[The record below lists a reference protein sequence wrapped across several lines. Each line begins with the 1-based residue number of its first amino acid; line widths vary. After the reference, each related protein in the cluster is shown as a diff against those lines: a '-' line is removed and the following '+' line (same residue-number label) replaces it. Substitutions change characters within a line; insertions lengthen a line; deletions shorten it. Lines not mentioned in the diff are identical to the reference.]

1 MLNVVPNTKHM
12 MNSIFNDFIDDN
24 YQKFKKDKVINDM
37 MTIADLNTIFSRIR
51 IVAHGLMLLIFLG
64 GVVNCSVPEP
74 IETTV
79 EKTTKTI
86 KRTTRSISRTLRLD
100 DQDLIR
106 TIGLFKFENNSLH
119 DSGDFQAVFHKGLP
133 EYINA
138 TCQGVQ
144 VSPPETGSLLSILKK
159 PPRLETGII
168 DNYSLAVLG
177 RQLGLNAIATGSLED
192 IRIMDELRG
201 VWVTKDTHHLVQI
214 FIRVEVCDTRTATK
228 LLDETFKRQIEID
241 DFEYQIIQQSDKIE
255 LPQLNE
261 TLNKLLTDVGDSI
274 CDTIKDQPWTGFI
287 TKIEGGKF
295 VIPSGARIGLKLG
308 DILEVYD
315 SSRIIEG
322 IGGQRFITP
331 GLKIG
336 EIEIVAITENR
347 TEAKLVSG
355 EKIALG
361 STVRRR

>member
-1 MLNVVPNTKHM
+1 
-12 MNSIFNDFIDDN
+12 
-24 YQKFKKDKVINDM
+24 
-37 MTIADLNTIFSRIR
+37 MTTALLNTIFSRVR
-51 IVAHGLMLLIFLG
+51 IFVRGWILLAFLG
-64 GVVNCSVPEP
+64 GAVSCSVPEP

-86 KRTTRSISRTLRLD
+86 KRTTRSITRTIILD

-106 TIGLFKFENNSLH
+106 SIGLFNFENNSLH
-119 DSGDFQAVFHKGLP
+119 ESWDFQKIFHKGLP
-133 EYINA
+133 EYIND
-138 TCQGVQ
+138 TCQGVH
-144 VSPPETGSLLSILKK
+144 VADPDTGSLLNILKK

-177 RQLGLNAIATGSLED
+177 RQLGLNAIVTGSLED

-201 VWVTKDTHHLVQI
+201 VWITKDTHHLVQV
-214 FIRVEVCDTRTATK
+214 FIRVEVSDTRTATK

-241 DFEYQIIQQSDKIE
+241 DIEYQIIQESDNIE
-255 LPQLNE
+255 LPQLNK

-274 CDTIKDQPWTGFI
+274 CDTIKDQPWTGYI
-287 TKIEGGKF
+287 TKLADGKF
-295 VIPSGARIGLKLG
+295 VIPSGTRTGLKLG

-322 IGGQRFITP
+322 IGGQRFFTP

-336 EIEIVAITENR
+336 EIEIVAITENQSQAR
-347 TEAKLVSG
+347 FVDG
-355 EKIALG
+355 EGIATG
-361 STVRRR
+361 STVRRKD

>member
-1 MLNVVPNTKHM
+1 M
-12 MNSIFNDFIDDN
+12 MITANL
-24 YQKFKKDKVINDM
+24 K
-37 MTIADLNTIFSRIR
+37 AIFSRIR
-51 IVAHGLMLLIFLG
+51 IFANGLMLLIFLG
-64 GVVNCSVPEP
+64 GTLSCSIPEP
-74 IETTV
+74 IEKTY

-86 KRTTRSISRTLRLD
+86 KRTTRSLTRTIMLD

-119 DSGDFQAVFHKGLP
+119 ESGHFQEIFHKGLP
-133 EYINA
+133 EYINN

-144 VSPPETGSLLSILKK
+144 VSAPETGSLLSILKK

-201 VWVTKDTHHLVQI
+201 VWITKDTHHLVQV
-214 FIRVEVCDTRTATK
+214 FIRVEVSDTRTATK

-241 DFEYQIIQQSDKIE
+241 DIEYQIIQESDEIE
-255 LPQLNE
+255 LPQLNQ

-274 CDTIKDQPWTGFI
+274 CDTIKDQPWTGYI
-287 TKIEGGKF
+287 TKIEDGNF
-295 VIPSGARIGLKLG
+295 VIPSGTRTGLKLG
-308 DILEVYD
+308 DILEVFD

-322 IGGQRFITP
+322 IGGQRFFTP

-336 EIEIVAITENR
+336 EIEIVAVTENQS
-347 TEAKLVSG
+347 EAKLVDG
-355 EKIALG
+355 KQIATG
-361 STVRRR
+361 STVRRKD

>member
-1 MLNVVPNTKHM
+1 MHEIAI
-12 MNSIFNDFIDDN
+12 SN
-24 YQKFKKDKVINDM
+24 YQKFKTDKVLNDM
-37 MTIADLNTIFSRIR
+37 KTTADSNTLFSRIR
-51 IVAHGLMLLIFLG
+51 IFAHGLMLMIFIG
-64 GVVNCSVPEP
+64 GALSCSVPEP

-86 KRTTRSISRTLRLD
+86 KRTTRSLTRTIRLD

-119 DSGDFQAVFHKGLP
+119 ESRDFQEVFHKGLP
-133 EYINA
+133 EYINN
-138 TCQGVQ
+138 TCRGVQ
-144 VSPPETGSLLSILKK
+144 VSAPETGSLLSILKK
-159 PPRLETGII
+159 PPRLETGIL

-192 IRIMDELRG
+192 IRMMDELRG
-201 VWVTKDTHHLVQI
+201 VWITKDTHHLVQV
-214 FIRVEVCDTRTATK
+214 FIRVEVSDTRTATK

-241 DFEYQIIQQSDKIE
+241 DIEYQLIQQSDEIE

-274 CDTIKDQPWTGFI
+274 CDTIKDQPWTGYI
-287 TKIEGGKF
+287 TKIDGGKF
-295 VIPSGARIGLKLG
+295 VIPSGTRTGLKLG

-322 IGGQRFITP
+322 IGGQRFFTP

-336 EIEIVAITENR
+336 EIEIVAVTENQ
-347 TEAKLVSG
+347 TEAKLVDG
-355 EKIALG
+355 KEIAVG
-361 STVRRR
+361 STVRRKD

>member
-1 MLNVVPNTKHM
+1 M
-12 MNSIFNDFIDDN
+12 
-24 YQKFKKDKVINDM
+24 KKTAK
-37 MTIADLNTIFSRIR
+37 LNTIFSRIR
-51 IVAHGLMLLIFLG
+51 IFAVGWILLAFLG
-64 GVVNCSVPEP
+64 IAISCSIPEP

-86 KRTTRSISRTLRLD
+86 KRTTRSLTRTIMLD

-119 DSGDFQAVFHKGLP
+119 ESEHFQEIFHKGLP
-133 EYINA
+133 EYIDNN
-138 TCQGVQ
+138 CQGVQ
-144 VSPPETGSLLSILKK
+144 VSAPETGSLLSILKK

-201 VWVTKDTHHLVQI
+201 VWITKDTHHLVQV
-214 FIRVEVCDTRTATK
+214 FIRVEVSDTRTATK
-228 LLDETFKRQIEID
+228 LLDETYIRQIEID
-241 DFEYQIIQQSDKIE
+241 DIEYQIIQESDKIE
-255 LPQLNE
+255 LPQLSK
-261 TLNKLLTDVGDSI
+261 TLTKLLTDVGDSI
-274 CDTIKDQPWTGFI
+274 CDIIKDQPWTGYL
-287 TKIEGGKF
+287 TKVEGEKF
-295 VIPSGARIGLKLG
+295 MLPSGTGTGLKLG

-322 IGGQRFITP
+322 VGGQRFITP

-336 EIEIVAITENR
+336 EIEIVAITENQSQAR
-347 TEAKLVSG
+347 LVDG
-355 EKIALG
+355 EGIATG
-361 STVRRR
+361 STVRRKD

>member
-1 MLNVVPNTKHM
+1 
-12 MNSIFNDFIDDN
+12 
-24 YQKFKKDKVINDM
+24 M
-37 MTIADLNTIFSRIR
+37 MTTTLLNTIYSRIR
-51 IVAHGLMLLIFLG
+51 IFAGGWLLLAFLG
-64 GVVNCSVPEP
+64 ITISCSVPEP

-86 KRTTRSISRTLRLD
+86 KRTTRSITRTILLD

-106 TIGLFKFENNSLH
+106 SIGLFNFENNSLH
-119 DSGDFQAVFHKGLP
+119 ESWDFQKIFHTGLP

-138 TCQGVQ
+138 TCQGVH
-144 VSPPETGSLLSILKK
+144 VSDPETGSLLNILKK

-177 RQLGLNAIATGSLED
+177 RQLGLNAIVTGSLED

-201 VWVTKDTHHLVQI
+201 VWITKDTHHLVQV
-214 FIRVEVCDTRTATK
+214 FIRVEVSDIRTATK
-228 LLDETFKRQIEID
+228 LLDETFKREIEID
-241 DFEYQIIQQSDKIE
+241 DLEYQIIQESDKIE
-255 LPQLNE
+255 LPQLNK

-274 CDTIKDQPWTGFI
+274 CDTVKDQPWTGYI
-287 TKIEGGKF
+287 TKVEGGKF
-295 VIPSGARIGLKLG
+295 MIPSGTRTGLKLG

-322 IGGQRFITP
+322 IGGQRFFTP

-336 EIEIVAITENR
+336 EIEIVAITEKQ
-347 TEAKLVSG
+347 TEAKLVDG
-355 EKIALG
+355 KEIVTG
-361 STVRRR
+361 STVRRKD

>member
-1 MLNVVPNTKHM
+1 
-12 MNSIFNDFIDDN
+12 
-24 YQKFKKDKVINDM
+24 M
-37 MTIADLNTIFSRIR
+37 MTTTLLNTIYSRICIFAR
-51 IVAHGLMLLIFLG
+51 GWLLLAFLG
-64 GVVNCSVPEP
+64 ITISCSVPEP

-86 KRTTRSISRTLRLD
+86 KRTTRSITRTILLD

-106 TIGLFKFENNSLH
+106 TIGLFNFENNSLH
-119 DSGDFQAVFHKGLP
+119 ESWDFQKIFHKGLP

-138 TCQGVQ
+138 ACQGVH
-144 VSPPETGSLLSILKK
+144 VSDPETGSLLNILKK

-177 RQLGLNAIATGSLED
+177 RQLGLNAIVTGSLED

-201 VWVTKDTHHLVQI
+201 VWITKDTHHLVQV
-214 FIRVEVCDTRTATK
+214 FIRVEVSDIRTATK
-228 LLDETFKRQIEID
+228 LLDETFKREIEID
-241 DFEYQIIQQSDKIE
+241 DLEYQIIQESDKIE
-255 LPQLNE
+255 LPQLNK

-274 CDTIKDQPWTGFI
+274 CDTVKDQPWTGYI
-287 TKIEGGKF
+287 TKVEGGKF
-295 VIPSGARIGLKLG
+295 IISSGTRTGLKLG

-322 IGGQRFITP
+322 IGGQRFFTP

-336 EIEIVAITENR
+336 EIEIVAITENQ
-347 TEAKLVSG
+347 TEAKLVDG
-355 EKIALG
+355 KQIVTG
-361 STVRRR
+361 STVRRKD

>member
-1 MLNVVPNTKHM
+1 
-12 MNSIFNDFIDDN
+12 
-24 YQKFKKDKVINDM
+24 
-37 MTIADLNTIFSRIR
+37 MTTANGYTIFSRIR
-51 IVAHGLMLLIFLG
+51 ILAHGLMLLTFLG
-64 GVVNCSVPEP
+64 GAISCSVPEP
-74 IETTV
+74 IETTY

-86 KRTTRSISRTLRLD
+86 KRTTRSLTRTIMLD

-106 TIGLFKFENNSLH
+106 TIGLFKFENNSLRE
-119 DSGDFQAVFHKGLP
+119 SGNFQEIFHKGLP
-133 EYINA
+133 EYIND

-144 VSPPETGSLLSILKK
+144 VSAPETGSLLSILKK

-192 IRIMDELRG
+192 IRLLDELRG
-201 VWVTKDTHHLVQI
+201 VWITKDTHHLLQV

-241 DFEYQIIQQSDKIE
+241 DIEYQIIRDSDEIK

-274 CDTIKDQPWTGFI
+274 CDTIKDQPWTGYI
-287 TKIEGGKF
+287 TKIQDGKF
-295 VIPSGARIGLKLG
+295 VIPSGTRTGLKLG

-322 IGGQRFITP
+322 IGGQRFFTP

-336 EIEIVAITENR
+336 EIEIVAITENQ
-347 TEAKLVSG
+347 TIAKLVDG
-355 EKIALG
+355 KEIATG
-361 STVRRR
+361 SSVRRKD